1 MQEKTDKELYK
12 EFLLG
17 NNESFEEIV
26 KRHKNS
32 IIYFIQRYTKSIDI
46 AEDLAQDVFLYVLIH
61 KKNYRFEY
69 SLKTYLYTIAKSKAL
84 NYIKREKRIVAID
97 EKEYEN
103 IKDVEELEEK
113 VFKNERAE
121 NLKNAIQKLKL
132 EYQNVIY
139 LADIEELS
147 YKEILKICRW
157 LDFDTSN
164 KVFKGSMDYIQ
175 NEYNENN
182 DAVNKIIEIAL
193 KNDKTYILGIGA
205 ITNIALAIK
214 KEPKIIDKIEVIWL
228 GGNELGN
235 KDNLE
240 YNFRQDVEAVKIVLE
255 SQVKLTILPCKNI
268 VSTLRID
275 INTLKENIGNKSE
288 LCDYLIKRFYNDGY
302 HGIQESRVIWDISVI
317 AYMINKNWF
326 ETKEISSPNIK
337 EDTSYEMT
345 QNKHNVT
352 FVTKL
357 NRDKIYEDLFNK
369 LGARNEV

>member
-46 AEDLAQDVFLYVLIH
+46 AEFLYVLIH

-147 YKEILKICRW
+147 YKEIGHVLNKT
-157 LDFDTSN
+157 TSN
-164 KVFKGSMDYIQ
+164 V
-175 NEYNENN
+175 
-182 DAVNKIIEIAL
+182 KILIYRARRAL
-193 KNDKTYILGIGA
+193 
-205 ITNIALAIK
+205 
-214 KEPKIIDKIEVIWL
+214 E
-228 GGNELGN
+228 
-235 KDNLE
+235 
-240 YNFRQDVEAVKIVLE
+240 KIVLE
-255 SQVKLTILPCKNI
+255 EGYKY
-268 VSTLRID
+268 
-275 INTLKENIGNKSE
+275 EN
-288 LCDYLIKRFYNDGY
+288 
-302 HGIQESRVIWDISVI
+302 
-317 AYMINKNWF
+317 
-326 ETKEISSPNIK
+326 
-337 EDTSYEMT
+337 
-345 QNKHNVT
+345 
-352 FVTKL
+352 
-357 NRDKIYEDLFNK
+357 
-369 LGARNEV
+369 

>member
-132 EYQNVIY
+132 EYQNVIGKQALHPTQKPVLLLEY
-139 LADIEELS
+139 LIKT
-147 YKEILKICRW
+147 Y
-157 LDFDTSN
+157 T
-164 KVFKGSMDYIQ
+164 
-175 NEYNENN
+175 NENETVLDN
-182 DAVNKIIEIAL
+182 CMGSGSTGVACINTNRKFIGMEMDNKYYEIAC
-193 KNDKTYILGIGA
+193 KR
-205 ITNIALAIK
+205 
-214 KEPKIIDKIEVIWL
+214 IEDA
-228 GGNELGN
+228 
-235 KDNLE
+235 K
-240 YNFRQDVEAVKIVLE
+240 AC
-255 SQVKLTILPCKNI
+255 S
-268 VSTLRID
+268 
-275 INTLKENIGNKSE
+275 ENIGTSE
-288 LCDYLIKRFYNDGY
+288 TD
-302 HGIQESRVIWDISVI
+302 
-317 AYMINKNWF
+317 
-326 ETKEISSPNIK
+326 
-337 EDTSYEMT
+337 
-345 QNKHNVT
+345 
-352 FVTKL
+352 
-357 NRDKIYEDLFNK
+357 
-369 LGARNEV
+369 